1 MRRLI
6 CVILQLLFLSG
17 FCLAQAAAPASTG
30 GIPVLVELF
39 TSEGCSTCP
48 PADRF
53 LGALDG
59 QPIPG
64 TEIIVLSE
72 HVDYW
77 DHLGWKDPYSSR
89 ELTERQEMYARQFK
103 LASAYTPQM
112 VVDGV
117 HQLSGADAKE
127 ASTALRDAVARPKAG
142 LSITNT
148 SAESSRIRARI
159 ECAALSSSQMPGSLD
174 VYVALALNR
183 AENQVTRGENA
194 NHHLTHTAVVRKL
207 ARIGKMKA
215 GESFSH
221 DVDLKIDDKTTPDNL
236 RVVTFLQDPSSGK
249 VFGAA
254 MKNLDA
260 TKQ

>member
-6 CVILQLLFLSG
+6 CVISLTLLSG
-17 FCLAQAAAPASTG
+17 FCLAQTPAPASAG
-30 GIPVLVELF
+30 RIPVLVELF

-89 ELTERQEMYARQFK
+89 ELTERQEAYARQFK

-127 ASTALRDAVARPKAG
+127 ASTALREAVARPKAG
-142 LSITNT
+142 LSITNAQ
-148 SAESSRIRARI
+148 AESSRIRARI
-159 ECAALSSSQMPGSLD
+159 ECTALSSSQIPGTLD

-221 DVDLKIDDKTTPDNL
+221 DVDLKIDDKTAPDNL
-236 RVVTFLQDPSSGK
+236 RVITFLQDPSSGK

-254 MKNLDA
+254 MKGLAA

>member
-1 MRRLI
+1 
-6 CVILQLLFLSG
+6 
-17 FCLAQAAAPASTG
+17 
-30 GIPVLVELF
+30 
-39 TSEGCSTCP
+39 
-48 PADRF
+48 
-53 LGALDG
+53 
-59 QPIPG
+59 
-64 TEIIVLSE
+64 
-72 HVDYW
+72 
-77 DHLGWKDPYSSR
+77 
-89 ELTERQEMYARQFK
+89 MYARQFK

-127 ASTALRDAVARPKAG
+127 AWTALLKQYRRLKRTG
-142 LSITNT
+142 ITN
-148 SAESSRIRARI
+148 AQARSSRIRARI
-159 ECAALSSSQMPGSLD
+159 ECAALSSSQCPELD

-207 ARIGKMKA
+207 TRIGKLKA

-236 RVVTFLQDPSSGK
+236 RVITFLQDPSSGK

-254 MKNLDA
+254 MKDLAA

>member
-6 CVILQLLFLSG
+6 CVISLTLLSG
-17 FCLAQAAAPASTG
+17 FCLAQTPAPASAG
-30 GIPVLVELF
+30 RIPVLVELF

-127 ASTALRDAVARPKAG
+127 ASTALREAVARPKAG
-142 LSITNT
+142 LSITNAQ
-148 SAESSRIRARI
+148 AESSRIRARI
-159 ECAALSSSQMPGSLD
+159 ECTALSSSQIPGTLD

-221 DVDLKIDDKTTPDNL
+221 DVDLKIDDKTAPDNL
-236 RVVTFLQDPSSGK
+236 RVITFLQDPSSGK

-254 MKNLDA
+254 MKGLAA